1 MIILKKRK
9 DSINNSIN
17 TSKNIVDI
25 QKVEFTFEDGVKSS
39 ADFYRSISEIN
50 LTDEGRGYPEP
61 RPTIIFFH
69 GFWSNKEEYEN
80 YLISLAHMGY
90 LAIAYDQRGH
100 GEAGGKKFD
109 WYKLYNDVESV
120 LNFIC
125 SFEDVKK
132 GAICCIGKSMG
143 GTAVLTKCYEDERV
157 GMVIGISALHSIETL
172 LNKKFRFLSAG
183 WFVRRIMSKVKD
195 ERALK
200 ITAHYYL
207 KKDSEYNKNRVYLIH
222 GKNDTIFPASITF
235 ELNKIQ
241 AKIPENH
248 AILLNN
254 AGHSLQ
260 GKEFL
265 LFGIIV
271 KWILNNETMSL

>member
-1 MIILKKRK
+1 MK
-9 DSINNSIN
+9 DQKNLN
-17 TSKNIVDI
+17 TSSKSLVDI
-25 QKVEFTFEDGVKSS
+25 QKVEIAFEDGVKSY
-39 ADFYRSISEIN
+39 ANFYRSISDSN
-50 LTDEGRGYPEP
+50 LTAGGRRYPEP

-69 GFWSNKEEYEN
+69 GFWSKKEENEE

-90 LAIAYDQRGH
+90 TTVAHDQRGH
-100 GEAGGKKFD
+100 GEAGGKKSD
-109 WYKLYNDVESV
+109 WFKLYNDVDSV

-143 GTAVLTKCYEDERV
+143 GTAVLTKCYVDERV
-157 GMVIGISALHSIETL
+157 AMVIGISALHSIETL
-172 LNKKFRFLSAG
+172 LNTKFRFLSAG
-183 WFVRRIMSKVKD
+183 WFVKRVISKVKD

-222 GKNDTIFPASITF
+222 GKDDNIFPASITF
-235 ELNKIQ
+235 ELNKNQ
-241 AKIPENH
+241 AKIPEKH

-254 AGHSLQ
+254 AGHGLQ

-265 LFGIIV
+265 LFGIML
-271 KWILNNETMSL
+271 KWISSTEAMNF